1 MGFTLVA
8 TVIASV
14 TIGAVLSVVRDGGV
28 VAVSLRDIA
37 ESDVIP
43 LSAVTLFRFVCAGVA
58 LYTMLCVYCDHEGL
72 ALHYR
77 GAQVH
82 LRRHSRWTTFTLWCF
97 TLLFFYFTL
106 AAYCS
111 GAAFVG
117 RDDIVPSCVV
127 IATLVLFEVSYPMS
141 VLVTAIVTFV
151 LIPVAYRRHHPIGR
165 MFGWRPLMLHNGNV
179 LMMQLAMLSA
189 PPPVTL
195 AHLLYA
201 VLFGC
206 CYTIFAW
213 CWFWRTRVF
222 YYFFLDYHRPYAVV
236 AYLGLLATLAM
247 LYGFGY
253 LIAVIA
259 RHESSRWWTYPC
271 IMLITL
277 CIMRFREPTAPHN
290 PLRGALGLVRKPDR
304 LKPGAFPP

>member
-8 TVIASV
+8 TVIAAV
-14 TIGAVLSVVRDGGV
+14 TISAVWSVLHDGGV
-28 VAVSLRDIA
+28 TAVSLRHIAASDIL
-37 ESDVIP
+37 P
-43 LSAVTLFRFVCAGVA
+43 LGAVTLLRFACAVVA
-58 LYTMLCVYCDHEGL
+58 FSTLLCVYGDHEGL
-72 ALHYR
+72 ALHYCD
-77 GAQVH
+77 AHVH

-111 GAAFVG
+111 GAAFIG
-117 RDDIVPSCVV
+117 RSDLVPSCVV
-127 IATLVLFEVSYPMS
+127 LATLVLFEVSYPMS
-141 VLVTAIVTFV
+141 ILVTAIVTFV
-151 LIPVAYRRHHPIGR
+151 LIPMAYRHNHPIGR

-195 AHLLYA
+195 AHLPYA

-206 CYTIFAW
+206 FYTIFAW

-222 YYFFLDYHRPYAVV
+222 YYFFLDYHRPYAAVV
-236 AYLGLLATLAM
+236 YLGLLATLAM
-247 LYGFGY
+247 LYGLGY
-253 LIAVIA
+253 LIAAIA
-259 RHESSRWWTYPC
+259 HHESSRWWTYPC

-277 CIMRFREPTAPHN
+277 GIMRFREPTAPHN
-290 PLRGALGLVRKPDR
+290 PLRVALGLVQ
-304 LKPGAFPP
+304 KPG